1 MVASLTYD
9 ECKALSP
16 CNDSFRRVSKLLGG
30 KDGWNGNKI
39 DATKAREAGCTFDDI
54 VWAASALALK
64 EQDVERRLFLWIA
77 DCLAHIADVI
87 SDPEVRAIFDRCVI
101 AQRKVA
107 RGDLPAEQEW
117 KEAARAAWAA
127 WAARAARAAWA
138 ARAARAA
145 WAAWDARDAWD
156 AEADWQFDRL
166 IARLSDNEPEDWPL
180 PAPSVAEA
188 A

>member
-30 KDGWNGNKI
+30 AKGWNGNKI
-39 DATKAREAGCTFDDI
+39 DAAKAREAGCTVDDI
-54 VWAASALALK
+54 AWAASALSLK
-64 EQDVERRLFLWIA
+64 DKDVERRLFLWIA

-117 KEAARAAWAA
+117 KEAAWD
-127 WAARAARAAWA
+127 ARAARAAWA
-138 ARAARAA
+138 AEQA
-145 WAAWDARDAWD
+145 
-156 AEADWQFDRL
+156 WQFDRL
-166 IARLSDNEPEDWPL
+166 IERLSDSEPEDWPL
-180 PAPSVAEA
+180 PARAVAEA